1 MKTLHEPPTAD
12 PHGGW
17 CGGWGLEASGY
28 PIRPHTATHLP
39 ARDALPPIKALID
52 SAVSSLKRDTRD
64 EVGRES

>member
-28 PIRPHTATHLP
+28 PIRPHFAQMKSVLSDP
-39 ARDALPPIKALID
+39 VK
-52 SAVSSLKRDTRD
+52 V
-64 EVGRES
+64 EVWCNRLLDRIYSKGEAG